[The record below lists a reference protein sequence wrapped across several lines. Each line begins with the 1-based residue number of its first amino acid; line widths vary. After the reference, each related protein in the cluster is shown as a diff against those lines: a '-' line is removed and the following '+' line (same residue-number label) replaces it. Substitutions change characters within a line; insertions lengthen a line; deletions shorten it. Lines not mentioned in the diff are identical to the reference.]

1 MFVIYR
7 LIKAG
12 FLEFVVYLAEAAS
25 PCFDESSEVE
35 YACDVLISLS

>member
-7 LIKAG
+7 LLKTS

-25 PCFDESSEVE
+25 PCLDESCKVE
-35 YACDVLISLS
+35 YACYVLVSLS